1 MQKILNNIFFISE
14 SKRKIYWTIPH
25 FVTFFLSWILI
36 GQVKKVII
44 DCFIFMWS
52 SRNPF
57 DPLNVSNRVEKGKVF
72 VSKRIF
78 LFEICLRTSEQAE
91 QVIIIFLSPP
101 GNIASKS
108 LEKFLFVCCTLM
120 RSKQIRGDKRI
131 VYVRHICL
139 TNKKSQTETHSIVL
153 SSSFEGWKRRK

>member
-1 MQKILNNIFFISE
+1 MKQFPIL
-14 SKRKIYWTIPH
+14 WP
-25 FVTFFLSWILI
+25 FFLSLILL
-36 GQVKKVII
+36 GEVKKVII
-44 DCFIFMWS
+44 DCFIFIWS

-72 VSKRIF
+72 ISKRIF
-78 LFEICLRTSEQAE
+78 LLEICLRTSEQAE

-108 LEKFLFVCCTLM
+108 LENFLFVCCTLM